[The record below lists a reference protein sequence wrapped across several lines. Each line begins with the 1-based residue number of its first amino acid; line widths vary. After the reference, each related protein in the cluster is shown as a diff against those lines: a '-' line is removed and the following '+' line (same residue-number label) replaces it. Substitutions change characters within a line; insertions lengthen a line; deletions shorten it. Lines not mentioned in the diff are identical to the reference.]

1 MLTNDILRR
10 VFPLS
15 RESDRKAY
23 LPFLNEYMDKHGI
36 ITACRIRAFL
46 AQVGVESAQLK
57 AVEENLN
64 YSASGLL
71 AVFGKYFRTK
81 AEAQAYARKPEAIA
95 NKVYASRLGNGGQ
108 QSGDG
113 WRYRGRGLIQTTG
126 RRNYALLEKETGIG
140 FVECPDLLATPRYA
154 VLSAAA
160 FWKRNGLNEL
170 SDRLAGASE
179 ADVFKQITRRVNGGL
194 NGYDERRKLYELA
207 CRHIDG

>member
-1 MLTNDILRR
+1 MLDNDVLKR

-23 LPFLNEYMDKHGI
+23 LPFLNECMDKYGI
-36 ITACRIRAFL
+36 ITARRIRAFL

-81 AEAQAYARKPEAIA
+81 AEAQEYARKPEAIA

-126 RRNYALLEKETGIG
+126 KRNYALLSEETGID
-140 FVECPDLLATPRYA
+140 FVGNPDLLAAPRYA
-154 VLSAAA
+154 ALSAAA

-170 SDRLAGASE
+170 SDRLSGAAE

-194 NGYDERRKLYELA
+194 NGLNERRKLYELA
-207 CRHIDG
+207 CRHIAE